1 MGGSLVIPHIAGAQQ
16 GLKGGGLG
24 WGCPGEL
31 WDQLW
36 AGVLHVQVAGILVVV
51 DLAAQQRGRYPSM
64 VWVWR
69 LEASVAE
76 GWVSWWCVDP
86 PQPER
91 QGSHCV
97 LVWFWA
103 VAWCSS
109 RGREPCRTS
118 GSADLRG
125 RNLAG
130 RLFFY

>member
-1 MGGSLVIPHIAGAQQ
+1 
-16 GLKGGGLG
+16 
-24 WGCPGEL
+24 
-31 WDQLW
+31 
-36 AGVLHVQVAGILVVV
+36 VAGILVVV